1 LEVNVN
7 NTSRVGLGAVLV
19 LALLGC
25 NTPPAGTQGPHLGM
39 NPTIVG
45 TLVGYTGGAGKVEI
59 EAPPFFAN
67 AGTIAANGAFG
78 VTLPSSGFPLFAVS
92 SFANNCVAG
101 SGSIS
106 VIPNDAKYSFVDART
121 PDGGYFSQNEPS
133 QLGVGAVNLV
143 RKRLFVDKD
152 VVISGSCTKKSF
164 GGSTS
169 VDTYSNISLKA
180 GWNEVTFKLTTTASP
195 ENDSE
200 MLLGIPGNQ
209 PWRAIG
215 GSF

>member
-1 LEVNVN
+1 MEVHM
-7 NTSRVGLGAVLV
+7 NTSRVGIGAVLV
-19 LALLGC
+19 LALVAC
-25 NTPPAGTQGPHLGM
+25 PAPTPPSTSPHLGL
-39 NPTIVG
+39 NPTITG
-45 TLVGYTGGAGKVEI
+45 TVTGYSGGAGSIEI
-59 EAPPFFAN
+59 SQAPFFAN
-67 AGTIAANGAFG
+67 AGTIASNGAFS
-78 VTLPSSGFPLFAVS
+78 VTLPSSGFPLFAVL

-106 VIPNDAKYSFVDART
+106 VTPNDAKYSFVDART
-121 PDGGYFSQNEPS
+121 PDGKYFSQNEPS
-133 QLGVGAVNLV
+133 QLGVGAVNLE

-152 VVISGSCTKKSF
+152 VVISGSCTIKSF

-169 VDTYSNISLKA
+169 VDTYPNISLKA
-180 GWNEVTFKLTTTASP
+180 GWNEVTFKLTTTASL

>member
-1 LEVNVN
+1 M
-7 NTSRVGLGAVLV
+7 NTSRVGIGAVLV
-19 LALLGC
+19 LALVAC
-25 NTPPAGTQGPHLGM
+25 PTNPVTPPNTSPHLGM
-39 NPTIVG
+39 NPTISG

-59 EAPPFFAN
+59 EALPFIAD
-67 AGTIAANGAFG
+67 AGTITANGAFS
-78 VTLPSSGFPLFAVS
+78 VTLPSSGFSLFAVS
-92 SFANNCVAG
+92 SFANNCVTG

-106 VIPNDAKYSFVDART
+106 VTPNDAKYSFVDART
-121 PDGGYFSQNEPS
+121 PDGKYFSQNEPS
-133 QLGVGAVNLV
+133 QLGVGAVNLE
-143 RKRLFVDKD
+143 RRRIFVDKD
-152 VVISGSCTKKSF
+152 VVISGSCTIKSSD
-164 GGSTS
+164 GSTS
-169 VDTYSNISLKA
+169 VDTYPNISLKA